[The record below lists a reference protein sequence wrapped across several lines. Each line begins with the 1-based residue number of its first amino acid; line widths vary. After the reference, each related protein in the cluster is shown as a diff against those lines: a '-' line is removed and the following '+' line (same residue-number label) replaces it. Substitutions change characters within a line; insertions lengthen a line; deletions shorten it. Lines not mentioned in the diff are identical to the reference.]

1 MICMHDAWLSTS
13 TDVEDREE
21 FEDRKRSQ
29 NVGGRNRTD
38 FFTND
43 FTLDEIKT
51 LFVVSTKSFLLKLE
65 RKKKYIYFILVSV
78 KLKKFGT
85 HSIV

>member
-13 TDVEDREE
+13 TDIEEREE

-29 NVGGRNRTD
+29 YVGGRNRTD

-51 LFVVSTKSFLLKLE
+51 LFVVSLFYFLTNSKLVNSF
-65 RKKKYIYFILVSV
+65 
-78 KLKKFGT
+78 
-85 HSIV
+85 